1 MSKLRVLDLFSGI
14 GGFSLGLERTGGFE
28 TVAFCEIEA
37 FQRALLAQRWPGV
50 ECFRDINILCHG
62 GLTILDRV
70 RIDVVTGGF
79 PCQPFSTASRG
90 RRVAQDLW
98 PQMRQVIRIAAPSY
112 VIAENVSEYAIQTAA
127 SDMRADGYSVA
138 IRNISGHDCG
148 APHGRSRWWA
158 IAHPHEEG
166 KFQRALDAE
175 VAKLPELCAGLW
187 TAEAYARAIRVFDGI
202 PHRVHRTE
210 ALGNAVLPQIP
221 QVIGHAILQSL
232 SAAAP
237 SPSLIGTGANATL
250 GDTAPV
256 PAFFQEMR

>member
-28 TVAFCEIEA
+28 TVAFCEIEP
-37 FQRALLAQRWPGV
+37 FQRAVLAKHWPQVACYHDINLLA
-50 ECFRDINILCHG
+50 HG
-62 GLTILDRV
+62 DLTVLDRT

-90 RRVAQDLW
+90 RRVAEDLW
-98 PQMRQVIRIAAPSY
+98 PQMRCVIQIAKPVY
-112 VIAENVSEYAIQTAA
+112 VIAENVSEQAIAAAA
-127 SDMRADGYSVA
+127 SNMRADGYSVTV
-138 IRNISGHDCG
+138 RNISGDDCG

-166 KFQRALDAE
+166 EFQCALNAE

-187 TAEAYARAIRVFDGI
+187 TAETYARALRVSDGL

-210 ALGNAVLPQIP
+210 SLGNAVIPQIP
-221 QVIGHAILQSL
+221 QVIGQAVL
-232 SAAAP
+232 SVVASMKSEAA
-237 SPSLIGTGANATL
+237 
-250 GDTAPV
+250 
-256 PAFFQEMR
+256 